1 MSRSPVRRCH
11 LAGVPAQPLLGPVPL
26 RCRVELVVPCSFRRP
41 GTDTHGFYGRD
52 VDSHELHLLDAPTL
66 LIGGVPD
73 DNDAFELPLGC
84 SCGWSSRIVVDDPTP
99 ERLEQALDRAQ
110 LDHHRLAGSPRQS
123 ELHLRHGANRS
134 ATGGWCP

>member
-1 MSRSPVRRCH
+1 LPGCPPSP
-11 LAGVPAQPLLGPVPL
+11 LPGPFRL
-26 RCRVELVVPCSFRRP
+26 RCRAGLVLPCSSRRP
-41 GTDTHGFYGRD
+41 GTDTDGFYGRH

-66 LIGGVPD
+66 LIGGVTD

-110 LDHHRLAGSPRQS
+110 LDHHRLAAPR
-123 ELHLRHGANRS
+123 
-134 ATGGWCP
+134 